1 MNKIF
6 LIQPSKLIKKFY
18 SKAIWNIHT
27 SEKEIYLTF
36 DDGPIPGLTE
46 WILDTLDRYNAKA
59 TFFCV
64 GENILKHP
72 NIFDRILKEG
82 HQVANHTQN
91 HIKGFSYNLED
102 YLHNVEQCEV
112 LTKSKIFRPP
122 YGQLRKSQY
131 RKLLQNGY
139 RIVLWDVISYDYEK
153 ISAEQ
158 CFKNVSKNIKKGSV
172 VLFHDNYKAENN
184 VKYALE
190 ETLKKYT
197 ELGYVFKA
205 IRF

>member
-18 SKAIWNIHT
+18 SKAIWNIPT

-46 WILDTLDRYNAKA
+46 WVLDTLKHYDAKA

-72 NIFDRILKEG
+72 QIFKRILQER

-91 HIKGFSYNLED
+91 HIKGFNTNLED
-102 YLHNVEQCEV
+102 YLANTEQCEA

-139 RIVLWDVISYDYEK
+139 KIILWDVISYDYEK
-153 ISAEQ
+153 ISQEQ

-184 VKYALE
+184 VKFALT
-190 ETLKKYT
+190 ETLRKYS

-205 IRF
+205 LRF

>member
-91 HIKGFSYNLED
+91 HIKGFSYDLED
-102 YLHNVEQCEV
+102 YLNNVEQCEV

>member
-64 GENILKHP
+64 GDNILKHP

-91 HIKGFSYNLED
+91 HIKGFSYDLED
-102 YLHNVEQCEV
+102 YLNNVEQCEV